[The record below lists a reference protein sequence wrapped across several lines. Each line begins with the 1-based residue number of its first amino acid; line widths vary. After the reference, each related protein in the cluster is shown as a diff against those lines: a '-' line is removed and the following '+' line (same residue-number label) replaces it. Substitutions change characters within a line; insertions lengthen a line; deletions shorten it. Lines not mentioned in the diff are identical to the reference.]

1 MVIIN
6 IYAVI
11 HIHFF
16 DIENNTIFFNT
27 FFTIFFKL
35 MQYFRLK

>member
-16 DIENNTIFFNT
+16 DIENNTNFFNK
-27 FFTIFFKL
+27 FFKKIF
-35 MQYFRLK
+35 Y